1 MFLVLLSYLAFFSI
15 ALPDSMLGVAWPAM
29 RISFQQP
36 INAAGLVPP
45 LGVAATLVSTTS
57 SGCLLYRIGLGR
69 LLAASS
75 LLSAVALA
83 GSATSPAM
91 GLFLVSVV
99 LLGLSGG
106 AIDATLNAYAA
117 RTFGPRRIN
126 LLHASYGVG
135 AATSPL
141 IVSAVVQTGA
151 SWRWAY
157 AIVAG
162 LQLALAMVFAVT
174 HRRWAA
180 ASGADVTY
188 DDVAGEDT
196 AVEDAAL
203 GNAVVDHPDKPQEA
217 ALVRALAL
225 DAGIGL
231 AAVAVQTG
239 IESGVALW
247 GFTFLTKA
255 VGISPVIAAGL
266 ASGYW
271 VAMFVGRIVLGS
283 LAERIGSWHV
293 MGTAVGGMLVATAL
307 AIAVTP
313 STATTA
319 VLLFGLSTAPM
330 YPLLVLTTAERT
342 SAAVADR
349 LIGFQ
354 AAVSALGAAVIPPL
368 IGVAMGV
375 SVGAFGLAIAPLCL
389 TAALLHIAMQMRRR
403 R

>member
-135 AATSPL
+135 AAASPL

-162 LQLALAMVFAVT
+162 LQLALATVFAVT

-203 GNAVVDHPDKPQEA
+203 GNAAVDHPDKPQEA
-217 ALVRALAL
+217 ALVRALPL
-225 DAGIGL
+225 DASIGL

-247 GFTFLTKA
+247 GFTFLTEA
-255 VGISPVIAAGL
+255 VG
-266 ASGYW
+266 
-271 VAMFVGRIVLGS
+271 
-283 LAERIGSWHV
+283 
-293 MGTAVGGMLVATAL
+293 
-307 AIAVTP
+307 
-313 STATTA
+313 
-319 VLLFGLSTAPM
+319 
-330 YPLLVLTTAERT
+330 
-342 SAAVADR
+342 SAR
-349 LIGFQ
+349 
-354 AAVSALGAAVIPPL
+354 
-368 IGVAMGV
+368 
-375 SVGAFGLAIAPLCL
+375 
-389 TAALLHIAMQMRRR
+389 
-403 R
+403 

>member
-1 MFLVLLSYLAFFSI
+1 MFLVLLSYLAFFST

-36 INAAGLVPP
+36 ISAAGLVPP

-57 SGCLLYRIGLGR
+57 SGYLLYRIGLGR

-75 LLSAVALA
+75 LLSAVAVA
-83 GSATSPAM
+83 GSATSPTM
-91 GLFLVSVV
+91 GFFLVSVV

-135 AATSPL
+135 AAASPL

-151 SWRWAY
+151 TWRWAY
-157 AIVAG
+157 AIVAV

-180 ASGADVTY
+180 PSGADVTY
-188 DDVAGEDT
+188 DDVAVEAT
-196 AVEDAAL
+196 TVEDAAL
-203 GNAVVDHPDKPQEA
+203 GDAAVDHPDKPQDA
-217 ALVRALAL
+217 ALVRALPL

-247 GFTFLTKA
+247 GFTFLTEA

-293 MGTAVGGMLVATAL
+293 MGTAVGGMLVAAAL
-307 AIAVTP
+307 AIAATP

-342 SAAVADR
+342 SSAVADR
-349 LIGFQ
+349 LIGLQ
-354 AAVSALGAAVIPPL
+354 AAASALGAAVIPLL
-368 IGVAMGV
+368 IGLAMGV

-389 TAALLHIAMQMRRR
+389 TAALLHMAMQMRRR